1 MKPNFTINLRM
12 TVMEYIKRE
21 LERKFIEMDSFFKS
35 VLVVG
40 ARQVGKSTMLKK
52 LAREQN
58 RTVVTM
64 DDDFIRDLAVS
75 DPVLFFQTYKPPI
88 LIDEIQKAPQLLER
102 IKIMCDESEERGL
115 FWLTGSQRK
124 KLMEKSRETLAGRL
138 GILKLYPLSQ
148 REKNGFITP
157 DELDFSF
164 AGLCRRAENMPENDI
179 NRVFE
184 HIWRGGYIDV
194 QNATAEQMQTYYQSY
209 IDNYLIADAADSEGI
224 KDISAFKR
232 FLRACA
238 ALTGNL
244 VNYKT
249 LADTAGISIPTV
261 KKWLDVLE
269 DMDVIYLLEPYS
281 NNELQR
287 LIKTPKIYFCD
298 TGLCAYLTRW
308 LTKDSLRDG
317 AASGHFF
324 ENYVVTELVK
334 NYAYSKTPAF
344 LSFYRDL
351 NAKEID
357 VFVEENGKI
366 HPLEIKKSANPDKK
380 EIKKYNVLE
389 KTSIEVGDGGIVCM
403 YPKPFPI
410 DEKNNYIPSNLI

>member
-1 MKPNFTINLRM
+1 
-12 TVMEYIKRE
+12 MEYIKRE
-21 LERKFIEMDSFFKS
+21 LERKFIEMDSFFKA

-52 LAREQN
+52 LAKEQN
-58 RTVVTM
+58 RTIVTM
-64 DDDFIRDLAVS
+64 DDDFVRDLAVS

-102 IKIMCDESEERGL
+102 IKIMCDESDERGR

-157 DELDFSF
+157 DNLDFSF
-164 AGLCRRAENMPENDI
+164 AGLCKRAEHMPENDI

-184 HIWRGGYIDV
+184 HIWRGGYADV
-194 QNATAEQMQTYYQSY
+194 QNASAEQMQTYYQSY
-209 IDNYLIADAADSEGI
+209 IDNYLIADASDSEGI
-224 KDISAFKR
+224 KDTASFKR

-244 VNYKT
+244 INHKM
-249 LADTAGISIPTV
+249 LADTAGISVPTV
-261 KKWLDVLE
+261 KKWLSVLE

-281 NNELQR
+281 NNNLQR
-287 LIKTPKIYFCD
+287 LVKTPKLYFCD

-308 LTKDSLRDG
+308 LTMESLRDG

-334 NYAYSKTPAF
+334 NYAYSKNPAF

-351 NAKEID
+351 NANEID
-357 VFVEENGKI
+357 VLVEENGKI

-389 KTSIEVGDGGIVCM
+389 KTSIEIGSGGIVCM

-410 DEKNNYIPSNLI
+410 DSKNNYIPSNLI